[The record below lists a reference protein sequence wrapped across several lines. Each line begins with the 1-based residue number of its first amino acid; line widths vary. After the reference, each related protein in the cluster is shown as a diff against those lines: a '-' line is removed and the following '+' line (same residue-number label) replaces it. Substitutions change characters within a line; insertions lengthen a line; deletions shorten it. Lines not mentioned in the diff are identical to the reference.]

1 MLLVHKDLAP
11 RDMCEIAQLQI
22 RGTWIYV
29 AFQVGYTKKQ
39 TVSNDL
45 ITVLAQQ

>member
-11 RDMCEIAQLQI
+11 RDMCEITQLQI
-22 RGTWIYV
+22 PGTWIYV